1 MICLWR
7 WWPAVLVVVVSI
19 NNGFGQSA
27 EQKAALLYQGRI
39 YQRHPVGIEGNPG
52 FKDLAFV
59 NGGTV
64 LYDSIRYRDLVLFYD
79 IVKDE
84 LVALHPDG
92 VTSIIL
98 VKPFVQEFTMSGDT
112 LINVLRRQA
121 ELEPGYYQRLLSTTS
136 GTCLVK
142 RHKKIN
148 HFTSSTERR
157 SSFLEANRYFVRVGN
172 GSLFYEVKSQSALL
186 RHFKSRRKQLR
197 DLLFGRGVRFR
208 EQPEEAIRLVF
219 NYMAQISIP

>member
-1 MICLWR
+1 MICLRR
-7 WWPAVLVVVVSI
+7 WWPAVMVVVVSI
-19 NNGFGQSA
+19 NNSFGQSA

-39 YQRHPVGIEGNPG
+39 YQRHPVGIEGTPG
-52 FKDLAFV
+52 FKNLAFV

-64 LYDSIRYRDLVLFYD
+64 LYEGIRYRDIVLFYD

-92 VTSIIL
+92 LTSIVL
-98 VKPFVQEFTMSGDT
+98 VKPFVEEFTMSGDT
-112 LINVLRRQA
+112 LVNILRQQA
-121 ELEPGYYQRLLSTTS
+121 ELEPGYYQRLLSTAS

-148 HFTSSTERR
+148 HFTSATERR

-172 GSLFYEVKSQSALL
+172 DPLFYEVKSQSALL
-186 RHFKSRRKQLR
+186 RHFKSQRKQLR
-197 DLLFGRGVRFR
+197 NLLFEHGVRFR
-208 EQPEEAIRLVF
+208 ERPEEAIRLVF